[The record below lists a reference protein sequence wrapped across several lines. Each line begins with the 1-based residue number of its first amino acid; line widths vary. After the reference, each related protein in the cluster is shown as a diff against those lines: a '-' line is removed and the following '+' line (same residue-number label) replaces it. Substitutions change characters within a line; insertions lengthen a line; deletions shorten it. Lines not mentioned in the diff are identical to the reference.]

1 MQDMSG
7 FGIFMF
13 GRRILSI
20 KKLDNYKAKE
30 FTKLVTPLF
39 SMIGANIHQTKK
51 FGKIRDALLP
61 RLMNGEIDVSGV
73 EI

>member
-1 MQDMSG
+1 
-7 FGIFMF
+7 MF
-13 GRRILSI
+13 GSRILSI
-20 KKLDNYKAKE
+20 KKLDDYKVKE

-39 SMIGANIHQTKK
+39 SMIGSNIQQTKK
-51 FGKIRDALLP
+51 LSEIREALLP